1 MWRTKNAEEW
11 VANGEHKEIFRKR
24 ETDTYAEW
32 IKSET
37 MNPKTQKCL
46 KHRDLCRNITLCTA
60 SASSDSHSLSGQL
73 MTGSL
78 YNTSTWH
85 IPGHF
90 VLTASQWSR
99 AAHPNTAGMEKEGAE
114 SLGAAALSKLV
125 HFGMFFQLKVMSNS
139 DGIYFA
145 LSRRTGHYL
154 DKTTEFWISKV
165 AI

>member
-37 MNPKTQKCL
+37 MNPKTQECL

-73 MTGSL
+73 MAGSL

-85 IPGHF
+85 IPGALCPHSIP
-90 VLTASQWSR
+90 VEQSSTSKHGR
-99 AAHPNTAGMEKEGAE
+99 DGEGRTE
-114 SLGAAALSKLV
+114 SLRAAALSKLV
-125 HFGMFFQLKVMSNS
+125 HFGMLFQLKVMSNS
-139 DGIYFA
+139 EGIYFA
-145 LSRRTGHYL
+145 LSRTGHYL
-154 DKTTEFWISKV
+154 DQTTVFWISKV

>member
-1 MWRTKNAEEW
+1 MLRTKNAEEW

-24 ETDTYAEW
+24 EMDTYAEW

-60 SASSDSHSLSGQL
+60 SVSTDSHSLSAHL

-85 IPGHF
+85 IP
-90 VLTASQWSR
+90 R
-99 AAHPNTAGMEKEGAE
+99 ALCPHSIPVEQQSTSKHGMDGEGRNRVTE
-114 SLGAAALSKLV
+114 GCSSSEVSLPRDAFPVKGYVK
-125 HFGMFFQLKVMSNS
+125 
-139 DGIYFA
+139 
-145 LSRRTGHYL
+145 
-154 DKTTEFWISKV
+154 FWWDLFCTV
-165 AI
+165 